1 MPHKHTRR
9 QKDPSTFE
17 LPPTEVAKPLPV
29 VLPAKTHAKKG
40 TRPNTI
46 PTPKESKG
54 PKRKRGADAKDDAPR
69 AFKRLM
75 AFANGNKPRDGLDD
89 GSLPPSKK
97 KKKAKTYEETAPAAA
112 GAATEIPTIKPGE
125 KLSDFAARVDAAL
138 PVSGLVNKGL
148 KNGKDP
154 VGLKVWRTRK
164 ERKMHKLYDQ
174 WREEERKIQEKREE
188 AEDLAEEKAM
198 EEEESGIKW
207 GDGAEGG
214 AATSGKRKRK
224 GKRARLVGEAAD
236 KEDDP
241 WEELKK
247 KRGEGKIGLHDV
259 AQAPPELKKLTGKK
273 LTVRGAVVE
282 VDGIPKAAGSLR
294 RREELQE
301 VRNELVSS
309 YRRMMEKKR
318 ANAAATA
325 EA

>member
-29 VLPAKTHAKKG
+29 VLPAKTHAKRG
-40 TRPNTI
+40 ARPNTT

-54 PKRKRGADAKDDAPR
+54 SKRKRGADAKDDAPR

-75 AFANGNKPRDGLDD
+75 AFASGNKPRDGLDD
-89 GSLPPSKK
+89 GSLLPSKK
-97 KKKAKTYEETAPAAA
+97 KKKAKTSEETASAAT
-112 GAATEIPTIKPGE
+112 GAATEIPTVKPGE
-125 KLSDFAARVDAAL
+125 RLSDFAARVDAAL
-138 PVSGLVNKGL
+138 PVGGLVNKSL

-214 AATSGKRKRK
+214 KRKRK
-224 GKRARLVGEAAD
+224 GKRARLVGEAAG

-273 LTVRGAVVE
+273 LTVRGAAVE

>member
-17 LPPTEVAKPLPV
+17 LPPTEVAKPLPI
-29 VLPAKTHAKKG
+29 VLPPKTHAKRG
-40 TRPNTI
+40 TRPNVI
-46 PTPKESKG
+46 QAPKESKG
-54 PKRKRGADAKDDAPR
+54 SKRKRGADGKDDAPR

-75 AFANGNKPRDGLDD
+75 AFANGNKTRDGLDD
-89 GSLPPSKK
+89 SSLPPSKK
-97 KKKAKTYEETAPAAA
+97 KKKVKVSEEAAPAVAEAA
-112 GAATEIPTIKPGE
+112 AEMPTIKPGE

-138 PVSGLVNKGL
+138 PISGLVNKGL

-188 AEDLAEEKAM
+188 VEELAEENAM

-207 GDGAEGG
+207 QGDAEGG
-214 AATSGKRKRK
+214 AAAGGKKKKK

-273 LTVRGAVVE
+273 LTVRGAAVE

-309 YRRMMEKKR
+309 YRQMMEKKR
-318 ANAAATA
+318 AIAAATA
-325 EA
+325 RV